1 MQLPPSSRA
10 ICFVSFSFSASRDL
24 TRFQITFALV
34 AQGNLVLILVWVRAP
49 SSDPKARKRHCSW
62 SDSSHPVWLSLSATP
77 ESFGPWTSERISY
90 LVLGIIWAPNPL
102 TADVSF
108 FFFFSFPGRE
118 REFRDMPER
127 PPRLPVALEAIGAWL
142 KWSSSF
148 SFRSSS
154 ATCPPPSSRLWTRK
168 LNVPVS
174 GHIFDLT
181 NYHGP

>member
-1 MQLPPSSRA
+1 MFCLFFFFRQSRLNEISNNICSCCPGKFGFDTCLGSCSIVGSKGPKTTLFLIGFLTPCLA
-10 ICFVSFSFSASRDL
+10 IVICYAGIFWTVNKWAD
-24 TRFQITFALV
+24 
-34 AQGNLVLILVWVRAP
+34 IL
-49 SSDPKARKRHCSW
+49 SCSG
-62 SDSSHPVWLSLSATP
+62 HHLSP
-77 ESFGPWTSERISY
+77 QPIDGGR
-90 LVLGIIWAPNPL
+90 
-102 TADVSF
+102 

-174 GHIFDLT
+174 GQIFDLT

>member
-1 MQLPPSSRA
+1 MFCFFFFFRQSRLNEISNNICSCCPGKFGFDTCLGSCSIVGSKGPKTTLFLIGFLTPCLA
-10 ICFVSFSFSASRDL
+10 IV
-24 TRFQITFALV
+24 
-34 AQGNLVLILVWVRAP
+34 
-49 SSDPKARKRHCSW
+49 
-62 SDSSHPVWLSLSATP
+62 
-77 ESFGPWTSERISY
+77 ISY
-90 LVLGIIWAPNPL
+90 AGIFWTVNKWADILSCSGHHLSPQPI
-102 TADVSF
+102 DGGRFF

-127 PPRLPVALEAIGAWL
+127 PLRLPVALEAIGAWL